1 MQLGARIFVDGNNVM
16 GSRPDR
22 WWLDR
27 RGAARRLLEQVA
39 ELARAD
45 SAKWTVV
52 FDDRPPKHSAA
63 SPPVEGVTVEYPE
76 RRGRNGADNHI
87 VRLLALLPQG
97 SDVLLYTS
105 DRNLRERAAATGA
118 RVEGARALLSR
129 LEDLQQPRDSAIGE
143 ATLTTRPELTVRPAT
158 PDDVPQLMAFIR
170 GIAEFEH
177 LTHQLEAT
185 EEGLR
190 STLFGD
196 SPAVPRRCWASS
208 TMRPRATPSTS
219 TLFSTFLG
227 RRGLYLEDIYVSPEH
242 RRQGLGAMLMRRV
255 AAIAVER
262 GCGRFE
268 WAALDWN
275 TDAHRFYE
283 GLGAEML
290 SQWRLFRMTG
300 EPLRRLAEGRG
311 RARLAM
317 ARSSW
322 YRDHPRHCTCYWCN
336 EGRQRGRRVGGWHNP
351 FRRRRRE
358 PPTTPLPDWM
368 LEGLESPT
376 AEESD
381 GVVNETPRRLAQ
393 PRSEPRQR
401 RHREAPRVGT
411 RHRAGGRR
419 RMAGGSAIWRGVR
432 GSGTPN
438 DGAQGV
444 QP

>member
-143 ATLTTRPELTVRPAT
+143 ATLTTRPKLSVRPAT

-177 LTHQLEAT
+177 
-185 EEGLR
+185 
-190 STLFGD
+190 
-196 SPAVPRRCWASS
+196 
-208 TMRPRATPSTS
+208 
-219 TLFSTFLG
+219 
-227 RRGLYLEDIYVSPEH
+227 
-242 RRQGLGAMLMRRV
+242 
-255 AAIAVER
+255 
-262 GCGRFE
+262 
-268 WAALDWN
+268 
-275 TDAHRFYE
+275 
-283 GLGAEML
+283 
-290 SQWRLFRMTG
+290 
-300 EPLRRLAEGRG
+300 
-311 RARLAM
+311 
-317 ARSSW
+317 
-322 YRDHPRHCTCYWCN
+322 
-336 EGRQRGRRVGGWHNP
+336 
-351 FRRRRRE
+351 
-358 PPTTPLPDWM
+358 
-368 LEGLESPT
+368 
-376 AEESD
+376 
-381 GVVNETPRRLAQ
+381 
-393 PRSEPRQR
+393 
-401 RHREAPRVGT
+401 
-411 RHRAGGRR
+411 
-419 RMAGGSAIWRGVR
+419 
-432 GSGTPN
+432 
-438 DGAQGV
+438 
-444 QP
+444 

>member
-1 MQLGARIFVDGNNVM
+1 MRRYFIIPPAGYGSKRRRREGRLQLGARIFVDGNNVM

-143 ATLTTRPELTVRPAT
+143 ATLTTRPKLSVRPAT

-196 SPAVPRRCWASS
+196 SPAVEALLGFVDDAPAGYAVYFH
-208 TMRPRATPSTS
+208 TY
-219 TLFSTFLG
+219 STFLG
-227 RRGLYLEDIYVSPEH
+227 RRGLYLEDIYVWPEH

-300 EPLRRLAEGRG
+300 AAAPPGGGRG

-358 PPTTPLPDWM
+358 TPTTPLPDWM

-381 GVVNETPRRLAQ
+381 GVSTDPRPSQPRRAK
-393 PRSEPRQR
+393 
-401 RHREAPRVGT
+401 AK
-411 RHRAGGRR
+411 A
-419 RMAGGSAIWRGVR
+419 A
-432 GSGTPN
+432 
-438 DGAQGV
+438 
-444 QP
+444 

>member
-1 MQLGARIFVDGNNVM
+1 MPPYFIIPPAGYGRKQRRREGRLQLGARIFVDGNNVM

-39 ELARAD
+39 ALARAD
-45 SAKWTVV
+45 SAQWTVV

-105 DRNLRERAAATGA
+105 DRNLRERATATGA

-129 LEDLQQPRDSAIGE
+129 LEDLQQRRDSAIGE
-143 ATLTTRPELTVRPAT
+143 ATLTTRPKLSVRPAT
-158 PDDVPQLMAFIR
+158 PDDVPLILGFIR
-170 GIAEFEH
+170 GIAEYEH
-177 LTHQLEAT
+177 LTHQVEAS
-185 EEGLR
+185 EDGLR
-190 STLFGD
+190 STIFGGAPSAEALLGFVD
-196 SPAVPRRCWASS
+196 DAPAGYAVY
-208 TMRPRATPSTS
+208 
-219 TLFSTFLG
+219 FHNYSTFLA
-227 RRGLYLEDIYVSPEH
+227 RPGLYLEDIYVSPEF

-300 EPLRRLAEGRG
+300 EALRKLAEGADDE
-311 RARLAM
+311 AR
-317 ARSSW
+317 
-322 YRDHPRHCTCYWCN
+322 
-336 EGRQRGRRVGGWHNP
+336 
-351 FRRRRRE
+351 
-358 PPTTPLPDWM
+358 
-368 LEGLESPT
+368 EGL
-376 AEESD
+376 A
-381 GVVNETPRRLAQ
+381 
-393 PRSEPRQR
+393 
-401 RHREAPRVGT
+401 
-411 RHRAGGRR
+411 
-419 RMAGGSAIWRGVR
+419 
-432 GSGTPN
+432 
-438 DGAQGV
+438 
-444 QP
+444 